1 MQTEPGWRA
10 RCWAVGINAQ
20 IFQRGL
26 GPRLEHGVALT
37 LICAD
42 VIGLVD
48 RQSPSGR
55 HADSA

>member
-1 MQTEPGWRA
+1 MK
-10 RCWAVGINAQ
+10 
-20 IFQRGL
+20 L

-37 LICAD
+37 AICAD